1 MLIFWSLAF
10 LFVAIYLWLFI
21 QMHRA
26 GGLYRVIATTSLKAL
41 SPKQQ
46 YLPNVAFKDKIGKE
60 HWAQSDQA
68 LERCLGALRWTM
80 DQVHTTL
87 NHSRHREPE
96 ELLKF
101 AAKGGGV
108 LCYGMAVLFQY
119 VLSALGIN
127 SRILILYSNLFNS
140 SEIHATVEALL
151 DGKWVVFD
159 PTFHI
164 SFTDKDNKLLSALD
178 IRENIF
184 TGRFRDINIIY
195 YGEVAYPIRVEK
207 YYINIFLMFNNI
219 FVLDQGNLNFLAMI
233 PPLRYWYGPKL
244 YYQKLALESD
254 QHLRFWQWIYLIIVL
269 LIPNCLI
276 IIVIL
281 FIISNAQGGFK

>member
-1 MLIFWSLAF
+1 MLIFGSLA
-10 LFVAIYLWLFI
+10 LFIGAIYLLLFNLL
-21 QMHRA
+21 HRA
-26 GGLYRVIATTSLKAL
+26 GGLYRVIATTSLQAL
-41 SPKQQ
+41 NPKQQ
-46 YLPNVAFKDKIGKE
+46 YHPNVAFKDKIAKE
-60 HWAQSDQA
+60 PWAQSDQV

-87 NHSRHREPE
+87 DHSRLKEPE

-119 VLSALGIN
+119 VLSALGIY

-140 SEIHATVEALL
+140 SEIHATVEVLL

-164 SFTDKDNKLLSALD
+164 SFTDTDNNLLSATD
-178 IRENIF
+178 IRENLF
-184 TGRFRDINIIY
+184 TGRFQDNNIKF
-195 YGEVAYPIRVEK
+195 YGEVAYPIRVDK

-219 FVLDQGNLNFLAMI
+219 FVLEQGNLNLLAMI
-233 PPLRYWYGPKL
+233 PPWRYWYGPKL

-254 QHLRFWQWIYLIIVL
+254 QHLRFWQWLYLIIVL
-269 LIPNCLI
+269 IIPISLILL
-276 IIVIL
+276 VIL
-281 FIISNAQGGFK
+281 FIIFKV